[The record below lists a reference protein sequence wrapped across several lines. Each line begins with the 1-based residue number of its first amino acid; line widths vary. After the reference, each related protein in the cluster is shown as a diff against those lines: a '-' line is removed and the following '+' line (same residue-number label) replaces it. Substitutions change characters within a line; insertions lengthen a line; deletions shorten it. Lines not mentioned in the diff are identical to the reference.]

1 MSLPTRR
8 AVTRVKNEFWTVFR
22 VQLRAAFT
30 MGGSKKRKKSASTAG
45 YLGLWLLLAVIF
57 GVYEFMI
64 AASLAVFG
72 ALHILPILIVAS
84 SSLLTFVQSI
94 TYTKTLIFCPKD
106 HDLLFSLPVKGTTV
120 VSAKLATLY
129 VLDLVSTLAFL
140 LPCLAAYTVFGG
152 FDLWFF
158 VSFLI
163 MSFFVPLIP
172 ILFAAIISAVVSLI
186 ASRFRRAKTV
196 GTVLYLL
203 FFGAFMFGTMTLSM
217 STAEDEMQ
225 MMEMMDGAAEKML
238 SIYPPARLFSDG
250 VQGSISSALL
260 FMGLSLLAFVIVS
273 FVFGKCYAKFHEFFA
288 PRSHRAAYKLEK
300 RSSGAVAALVK
311 KDVKRYL
318 SSPGLLINQGAG
330 LLMIIVFAVIFPMQF
345 GGEEMGAEILVCMMP
360 YLFAMG
366 AAMTCFT
373 NASISLEGKMFP
385 MLKSLPVSVRTILSS
400 KLALH
405 NLICLPFIGLSA
417 LISGIVCGFSVPDIL
432 VTVAIPLLYSYNT
445 GVVGLLINLKK
456 YKFDWATEMHVAK
469 NSLPVAITM
478 FGGMILSFIP
488 MIGAVAFRALEYPL
502 WLFGA
507 IIAMLALAVS
517 VILTAILRKK
527 GEKWFLAI
535 EF

>member
-1 MSLPTRR
+1 
-8 AVTRVKNEFWTVFR
+8 
-22 VQLRAAFT
+22 

-260 FMGLSLLAFVIVS
+260 FVGLSLLAFVIVS

-385 MLKSLPVSVRTILSS
+385 MLRSLPVSVRTILSS

>member
-1 MSLPTRR
+1 
-8 AVTRVKNEFWTVFR
+8 
-22 VQLRAAFT
+22 

-405 NLICLPFIGLSA
+405 NLICLPFIGLPA

>member
-1 MSLPTRR
+1 
-8 AVTRVKNEFWTVFR
+8 
-22 VQLRAAFT
+22 

>member
-45 YLGLWLLLAVIF
+45 YLGLWLLIAVIF

-260 FMGLSLLAFVIVS
+260 FVGLSLLAFVIVS

-385 MLKSLPVSVRTILSS
+385 MLRSLPVSVRTILSS

>member
-1 MSLPTRR
+1 M
-8 AVTRVKNEFWTVFR
+8 KNEFLTVLR
-22 VQLRAAFT
+22 VQLQAAFA
-30 MGGSKKRKKSASTAG
+30 MAGNKKRKKSASAAG
-45 YLGLWLLLAVIF
+45 YLGLWLLLAFIF

-64 AASLAVFG
+64 AASLAVFE
-72 ALHILPILIVAS
+72 ALYILPILIVAS

-94 TYTKTLIFCPKD
+94 TYTKALIFCPKD

-140 LPCLAAYTVFGG
+140 LPCLAAYIVFGG

-158 VSFLI
+158 VSFLM
-163 MSFFVPLIP
+163 MSLFVPLIP
-172 ILFAAIISAVVSLI
+172 ILFAAIISAAVSLI

-217 STAEDEMQ
+217 STAADEMQ
-225 MMEMMDGAAEKML
+225 MMALMDSAAEKML
-238 SIYPPARLFSDG
+238 SIYPPASLFSDG

-260 FMGLSLLAFVIVS
+260 FVGLSLLAFAVVS
-273 FVFGKCYAKFHEFFA
+273 LVFGKCYAKFHEFFA
-288 PRSHRAAYKLEK
+288 PRSQRAAYKIEK
-300 RSSGAVAALVK
+300 RTSGVVMALMK
-311 KDVKRYL
+311 KDMKRYL
-318 SSPGLLINQGAG
+318 SSPGLLLNQGAG
-330 LLMIIVFAVIFPMQF
+330 LLMIVVFAVLFPMQF

-373 NASISLEGKMFP
+373 NASISLEGKTFP
-385 MLKSLPVSVRTILSS
+385 MLKSLPVSARTILSS
-400 KLALH
+400 KLGLH
-405 NLICLPFIGLSA
+405 LLICLPFIGLAA
-417 LISGIVCGFSVPDIL
+417 LISGIVCGFSAPDIL

-488 MIGAVAFRALEYPL
+488 MIGAIAFRSFGYPL
-502 WLFGA
+502 WIFGA
-507 IIAMLALAVS
+507 IISLLALICA
-517 VILTAILRKK
+517 VILTAVLRKK

-535 EF
+535 EC